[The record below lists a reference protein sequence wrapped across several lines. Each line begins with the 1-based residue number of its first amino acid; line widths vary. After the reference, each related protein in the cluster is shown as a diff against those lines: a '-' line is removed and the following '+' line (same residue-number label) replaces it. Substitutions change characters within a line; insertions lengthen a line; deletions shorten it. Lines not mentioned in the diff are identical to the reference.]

1 MRRTR
6 STRRALLVAVC
17 LSPLIALAAWQAYP
31 FRSNSFDTVSVSRG
45 SIESSVS
52 ALGTLQPRRYVD
64 VGAQASGQIR
74 KLHVEAGDDVTEGQL
89 LVEIDPSTQQA
100 KVDAGRYSIEMLKAQ
115 LAEQRAQYTLARQQY
130 QRQQRLAAGGA
141 TRTED
146 VQSAQAQMLAT
157 QARIEMYQAQIRQ
170 AQASLRSDEAELGY
184 TRIYAPMSGTVVAV
198 DAREGQTLNAQ
209 QQTPLILRIAKLSP
223 MTVWAQVSEADIGRV
238 KPGMP
243 AYFTTLSGEGRRW
256 TGKVRQ
262 ILPVP
267 PKPLDQSNQGGG
279 SPTSGS
285 GGQSGSGR
293 VVLYTV
299 LGRRGQRRPPTDGGN
314 DRPGVLRRRH
324 RGKHPHRA
332 GRRHSR
338 RRQGRPGRLGGR
350 QQRQAAE
357 PPDQDR
363 HQRPP
368 AGTGAC
374 RPGGRRPPVDGRSRR
389 QRQLMENATQPV
401 PLIELRDIRK
411 RYGGNGTPEVEVLK
425 GVSLSIHAGEFV
437 AIVGASGSGKSTL
450 MNILGCL
457 DRPSSGSYHFA
468 GHDVA
473 ELDSDEQAW
482 LRREAFGF
490 VFQGYHLIPSASA
503 QENVEMPAIYAGTPA
518 SERHTRAR
526 ALLERLGLAERTANR
541 PHQLSGGQQQRV
553 SIARALM
560 NGGHIILADEP
571 TGALDSHSGAE
582 VMALLD
588 ELASQGHVVILITHD
603 RDVAARAK
611 RIIEVRDG
619 EIVSDSANDERPAH
633 PSAGVERHLQADD
646 LSQRL
651 AEGRSEPSGAWRAE
665 LLEAVR
671 AAWRVMWINRF
682 RTALTLLGIII
693 GVASVVVMLAVGEGS
708 KRQVMAQMGAFG
720 SNIIYLSGYSPN
732 PRAPMGIVSSDD
744 VAAIATLPQVK
755 KVMPVNG
762 GELVVRY
769 GNIDYHAYVGGN
781 NTDFPEILNWPVA
794 EGSYFTERDEDAAT
808 TVAVIG
814 YKVRKKLFGS
824 ANPIGRYILIENVP
838 FQVIGVLAE
847 KGSSSG
853 DKDADNR
860 IAIPYSAASIRLFG
874 TRNPEY
880 VIIAAADAQR
890 VHQAERAID
899 QLMLRLHRGQ
909 RDYELTNNAAM
920 IQAEAKTQ
928 NTLSLMLGSIAAIS
942 LLVGGIGVM
951 NIMLMTVRER
961 TREIGIR
968 MATGARQGDILRQF
982 LTEAAMLSV
991 VGGLAGIALALCIG
1005 GVLLLG
1011 QVAVAF
1017 SLSAIVGAFSC
1028 ALVTG
1033 LVFGFMPA
1041 RKAAQLDPVAA
1052 LASQ

>member
-1 MRRTR
+1 YSSRTARRSLPQPPDRPGRLAGLSVPQQQLRYRERQPRQHREQRLGARHPATAALRRRRRPGLRADPQVARRGRGRCDGRPVAGRDRPLHPAGQGRCRPLFDRDAQGPAGRATCPIHPRPPAVPAPAAAGRRRRDAYRGRAERPGADARHPGTDRDVPGADPPGPGLVAQRR
-6 STRRALLVAVC
+6 SRARLYPHLRADVRHGGGGRCARRPDPQCPAADPVDPADRQIVADDRLGPGFGSRHRPGQARHAGLLHDPQRRRPALDRQGPADPPGAAQAAGPEQPGRRQPHQRQRRAE
-17 LSPLIALAAWQAYP
+17 
-31 FRSNSFDTVSVSRG
+31 R
-45 SIESSVS
+45 
-52 ALGTLQPRRYVD
+52 
-64 VGAQASGQIR
+64 
-74 KLHVEAGDDVTEGQL
+74 
-89 LVEIDPSTQQA
+89 
-100 KVDAGRYSIEMLKAQ
+100 
-115 LAEQRAQYTLARQQY
+115 QRP
-130 QRQQRLAAGGA
+130 GGA
-141 TRTED
+141 VYR
-146 VQSAQAQMLAT
+146 A
-157 QARIEMYQAQIRQ
+157 
-170 AQASLRSDEAELGY
+170 
-184 TRIYAPMSGTVVAV
+184 
-198 DAREGQTLNAQ
+198 
-209 QQTPLILRIAKLSP
+209 
-223 MTVWAQVSEADIGRV
+223 
-238 KPGMP
+238 
-243 AYFTTLSGEGRRW
+243 
-256 TGKVRQ
+256 
-262 ILPVP
+262 
-267 PKPLDQSNQGGG
+267 
-279 SPTSGS
+279 
-285 GGQSGSGR
+285 
-293 VVLYTV
+293 
-299 LGRRGQRRPPTDGGN
+299 GRRGQRRPPTDGGN

-350 QQRQAAE
+350 QQWQAAE

-503 QENVEMPAIYAGTPA
+503 QENVEMPAIYAGIPA

-619 EIVSDSANDERPAH
+619 EIVSDSANDERPAQ

-651 AEGRSEPSGAWRAE
+651 AEGSSEPSGAWRAE